1 VNFWKNAAHEW
12 MQRRRFFSLNYR
24 QDKGLQALKFFL
36 SIKAGDDEDYY
47 AS

>member
-1 VNFWKNAAHEW
+1 MDATQEI
-12 MQRRRFFSLNYR
+12 FSLNYR

-47 AS
+47 AN